1 MNSCTW
7 MQTSWPEDALIESS
21 ANPFHFAKEMESKFD
36 CHQCNQLVSLIKSKK
51 KTNLILYLDPSA
63 RGNDGMS
70 KYQYVFLQ
78 ALQKTCLEYELEFRT
93 HVNEVVFSASESE
106 WSHKWSKSPAHIL
119 IFWSLPKCSKKMIKS
134 ICSQS
139 DNSWLAANL
148 KNNFWKA

>member
-1 MNSCTW
+1 
-7 MQTSWPEDALIESS
+7 
-21 ANPFHFAKEMESKFD
+21 MESKFD

-106 WSHKWSKSPAHIL
+106 
-119 IFWSLPKCSKKMIKS
+119 
-134 ICSQS
+134 
-139 DNSWLAANL
+139 
-148 KNNFWKA
+148 